1 MNFSEALYFLKKGHK
16 LYRSGWN
23 GKKLYI
29 YLHTTSSILSNEQ
42 LADDIEAKTVFYICD
57 ENKKTVNAWLA
68 SQADLLADDWNLI
81 KSEIE

>member
-1 MNFSEALYFLKKGHK
+1 MNFSEALCFLKKGHK

-23 GKKLYI
+23 GKELYI